1 MPIDVTA
8 PLPRL
13 LPVLLLVDASGSMAA
28 DGKIDVLNDAVGRMI
43 AVFKKMDMPGCE
55 ISLSVISFGGV
66 AKVHL
71 APTSIQKVVWSSL
84 GASGQTP
91 MGEAFSLATALL
103 NDPTVMPLRSFRP
116 NIVLVSDGIPT
127 DEWNEPLTRLGDS
140 EHGKRAFRFAVGI
153 GADARLEV
161 LKKFAGKEGEV
172 VPVERVELLTEFFRY
187 VTLTVTKVATRP
199 VKSQTELPTFKNF
212 STNEIIEF

>member
-43 AVFKKMDMPGCE
+43 AVFKKMSMPGCE

-71 APTSIQKVVWSSL
+71 APTSIQEVVWSSL
-84 GASGQTP
+84 VPLGRHQWGRH
-91 MGEAFSLATALL
+91 FLL
-103 NDPTVMPLRSFRP
+103 R
-116 NIVLVSDGIPT
+116 
-127 DEWNEPLTRLGDS
+127 RL
-140 EHGKRAFRFAVGI
+140 
-153 GADARLEV
+153 
-161 LKKFAGKEGEV
+161 
-172 VPVERVELLTEFFRY
+172 Y
-187 VTLTVTKVATRP
+187 
-199 VKSQTELPTFKNF
+199 
-212 STNEIIEF
+212 STIQR